1 MEEEV
6 IAIGESPEDPLILDA
21 DLKLKGQKQASCD
34 VSANPF
40 RRTTYPGSGAG
51 EAKILQSANVERR
64 LIILVRRHPALYD
77 ARHPKF
83 HDDVQREKVWQ
94 SIASRLGTDLTNCL
108 VAWAE
113 LRYRFQ
119 RHVRRLRA
127 FHRQSSVSGQ
137 RQRLPQRQRPCMRHE
152 EELLFLYSHV
162 ARFPLTVEKIQPAEV
177 ARTEASEESETQA
190 DVEIVEPPP
199 VDIIDVDLEE
209 ESAFHYR
216 CSKDQRRLI
225 EAVQAY
231 PQLYDSQA
239 PGYDNTRHRGL
250 IWGAIANELHD
261 KATKLM
267 KSWLKLQTRYEWEL
281 AHRPN
286 QCSSS
291 ELCHLMGFLG
301 PHVQRLRGTVCKA
314 SKYLQTDWHEPI
326 EHFRSV
332 MSLIN
337 TMRNMPELVQLTDDS
352 MATKVMPPR
361 YDELWQKVG
370 HEVMSAHQRCEVTW
384 LVLRS
389 FHHELC
395 AMRLAG
401 YQLQDKWYFENA
413 LSSIF
418 KQVFARST
426 ARPSSH
432 KRKHNG
438 AAAMPGEPA
447 AKIQAPP
454 RLPLAIVYPPAPKPT
469 SSSTSTTSS
478 SSSNGPSTGPIVPTI
493 TNVRSCSGPN
503 ANAPTSSVQ
512 VPSAAPDSA
521 LPTFVIP
528 KITSAISVAS
538 PNLLPLKLPSTLRI
552 APKAAAA
559 MGMGLAPNI
568 PANIQLASPS
578 ASPGAVRPSFPH
590 RPGLQVSLQP
600 KPLVANPPPMPPAA
614 SRSILRQ
621 KVTPQRS
628 PLVPV
633 QRYPP
638 LSTLGALRSEPPL
651 PQIPHIAPPVQQQAP
666 PPIRQSV
673 ASQHL
678 PNLVPVMPSNM
689 ATNSSPSTGTGA
701 PMVQIHQPALPSGWD
716 AAAPSNSK
724 SMGPA
729 TATTASAAATTT
741 TTISVSALAATS
753 KWSAAPSAA
762 EYGKKHGQI
771 GAQSPASIIRQSKP
785 AAESPP
791 APSVPA
797 ASTISKGATISTGA
811 TLNTGAT
818 ISIGA
823 TISLGAPINT
833 VAKITPLRPAA
844 SLAKSAI
851 PAKPTTLPTTST
863 KQGTPATPARVAAL
877 SATAATVDIT
887 DADDVSETTPSTGT
901 TAPATVSASPAVAS
915 PKTVPNAKTGPNP
928 MAANATAAQLD
939 KEATANSQSGGSTNG
954 INVCFQKNTAS
965 GNMLLIWCDNQTQ
978 RYNLNMVRTAT
989 LVREVLAVPQL
1000 HKKDP
1005 QLAAKCDEIWKVIS
1019 KKFHMPEEA
1028 LRACWDFLADNIS
1041 VFPLIAPMSEL
1052 MRPFKASVKVWEK
1065 SHRLF
1070 SKFDEIARKY
1080 LWMEHK
1086 DVLPDVIRHFRD
1098 HEHLY
1103 WEMHKPRPGE
1113 EAPAPPQNTDQERL
1127 EVWREAR
1134 VKFPNLNHRDIW
1146 SMFKFAFRT
1155 YMEDLER
1162 GIENPWPQNWWQAL
1176 EQLRF
1181 LAYVRYHPLEPYYYI
1196 VHNKISEEVKR
1207 CSMYEALM
1215 SADPADKSKPTPTG
1229 LLARLS
1235 KEPMPWETEEAKRLL
1250 TGNLSGSKNTITSA
1264 AAPAAPPAPP
1274 ISVPDVEATPTPTKA
1289 PAAKNTA
1296 SKQATPNDKAKGQP
1310 SNGSATAQK
1319 QIPPQTSRVA
1329 GSLPTIEAFELTHV
1343 LRRHPHTFERAS
1355 TIDKRT
1361 AWVRVS
1367 KELNATVTECRL
1379 GLQYALREMRVL
1391 KITDPMHRCTMGHKY
1406 FRHMTEIY
1414 KQVKPNAQLTIRTP
1428 QQLNQSFEEPTQEV
1442 VPQRFVP
1449 EINLTACSPNLVL
1462 KNWANAVGNLSTAS
1476 QDSLLVKLTQLFSK
1490 YAEEA
1495 NVSWVYPAPP

>member
-1 MEEEV
+1 MEQEE
-6 IAIGESPEDPLILDA
+6 IMAPGEAPEDPLVIEA
-21 DLKLKGQKQASCD
+21 ENSKLKGEKP
-34 VSANPF
+34 ANPF
-40 RRTTYPGSGAG
+40 SRTTYPGSLAG
-51 EAKILQSANVERR
+51 EAQILQSAQVERR
-64 LIILVRRHPALYD
+64 LIVLVRRHPALYD

-83 HDDVQREKVWQ
+83 HDDLQREKVWL
-94 SIASRLGTDLTNCL
+94 SIASRLSTDLTNCL

-113 LRYRFQ
+113 LRYRYQ

-127 FHRQSSVSGQ
+127 FHRQGSTGGH
-137 RQRLPQRQRPCMRHE
+137 RRPRMRHE
-152 EELLFLYSHV
+152 EELLFLYPHV
-162 ARFPLTVEKIQPAEV
+162 ARFPLTVERLQPSCEVIKEPAE
-177 ARTEASEESETQA
+177 A

-209 ESAFHYR
+209 ESLRHYR

-231 PQLYDSQA
+231 PQLYDNQA
-239 PGYDNTRHRGL
+239 PGYENTRHRGL

-281 AHRPN
+281 AH
-286 QCSSS
+286 QCSSSSSSS
-291 ELCHLMGFLG
+291 ELCQLMHFLQPHL
-301 PHVQRLRGTVCKA
+301 QRMPGTVCKA

-337 TMRNMPELVQLTDDS
+337 TMRNMPELVQMTDDS
-352 MATKVMPPR
+352 MSSPVMPPR

-370 HEVMSAHQRCEVTW
+370 AEVIAAHQRCEVTW

-395 AMRLAG
+395 AMRMAG

-418 KQVFARST
+418 KQT
-426 ARPSSH
+426 AASRATIRPVSH
-432 KRKHNG
+432 KRKNNG
-438 AAAMPGEPA
+438 AISGEPA

-454 RLPLAIVYPPAPKPT
+454 RLPLAIVYPPAPKT
-469 SSSTSTTSS
+469 ISNSTTT
-478 SSSNGPSTGPIVPTI
+478 NGTTLPTI
-493 TNVRSCSGPN
+493 TNVRSCS
-503 ANAPTSSVQ
+503 NAPATPETA
-512 VPSAAPDSA
+512 VPA
-521 LPTFVIP
+521 FVIP
-528 KITSAISVAS
+528 KITSAMSVAT
-538 PNLLPLKLPSTLRI
+538 PNLLPLKLPPTLRI

-559 MGMGLAPNI
+559 MGMNLAPNI
-568 PANIQLASPS
+568 PANIQLASP
-578 ASPGAVRPSFPH
+578 AAVRPSLPQ

-600 KPLVANPPPMPPAA
+600 KPNPPQMPPAA
-614 SRSILRQ
+614 SRSLIRP
-621 KVTPQRS
+621 KVS
-628 PLVPV
+628 VGLPV
-633 QRYPP
+633 QRYPT
-638 LSTLGALRSEPPL
+638 SSALGALLSEAPL
-651 PQIPHIAPPVQQQAP
+651 PQIPHIPNIPHIPATVTPQQ
-666 PPIRQSV
+666 
-673 ASQHL
+673 L
-678 PNLVPVMPSNM
+678 PHLVPLMPGNSPSN
-689 ATNSSPSTGTGA
+689 PGTPGA
-701 PMVQIHQPALPSGWD
+701 PMVRIHQPAMPSGWD
-716 AAAPSNSK
+716 AAPTAAALSK
-724 SMGPA
+724 P
-729 TATTASAAATTT
+729 TATTATAAA
-741 TTISVSALAATS
+741 TISVSSLTATT
-753 KWSAAPSAA
+753 KWSAAPAGGECA
-762 EYGKKHGQI
+762 KKQGQM
-771 GAQSPASIIRQSKP
+771 GAQSAVSVIRQSKSVGESQPPATSLP
-785 AAESPP
+785 AA
-791 APSVPA
+791 ATLNA
-797 ASTISKGATISTGA
+797 GATLRTGEATLNAGATLRTGEATINTGATSKTAEA

-818 ISIGA
+818 SKTGEATINTGA
-823 TISLGAPINT
+823 TISLRRTSAT
-833 VAKITPLRPAA
+833 
-844 SLAKSAI
+844 SAKSAV
-851 PAKPTTLPTTST
+851 PAKPATLPTTAAKPGAT
-863 KQGTPATPARVAAL
+863 ATPLA
-877 SATAATVDIT
+877 ATAATTANVDT
-887 DADDVSETTPSTGT
+887 TEAEKVPETTKS
-901 TAPATVSASPAVAS
+901 TVSS
-915 PKTVPNAKTGPNP
+915 PKTIPNAKTGPNT
-928 MAANATAAQLD
+928 MAANAAAAISHP
-939 KEATANSQSGGSTNG
+939 EATTNSNQSKDVT
-954 INVCFQKNTAS
+954 VFFQKNAAS
-965 GNMLLIWCDNQTQ
+965 GNMLLIFCDNQAT

-989 LVREVLAVPQL
+989 LVREVMAVPQL

-1005 QLAAKCDEIWKVIS
+1005 QLAAKCDEVWKVIG

-1028 LRACWDFLADNIS
+1028 LRACWQFLADNMS

-1086 DVLPDVIRHFRD
+1086 EVLPDVIRHFRQ

-1113 EAPAPPQNTDQERL
+1113 EAPAPPQYTDQERL

-1215 SADPADKSKPTPTG
+1215 SADPADKSKPTPTS
-1229 LLARLS
+1229 LLARLQ

-1250 TGNLSGSKNTITSA
+1250 TGQLSNSAPSA
-1264 AAPAAPPAPP
+1264 APPAALSATPAAPPAAPT
-1274 ISVPDVEATPTPTKA
+1274 SVPEVEPTPKKPSA
-1289 PAAKNTA
+1289 VKNTA
-1296 SKQATPNDKAKGQP
+1296 TKQTTP
-1310 SNGSATAQK
+1310 TAQK
-1319 QIPPQTSRVA
+1319 QIQIAPQTSRN
-1329 GSLPTIEAFELTHV
+1329 LPTIEAFELTHV

-1391 KITDPMHRCTMGHKY
+1391 KITDPTHRCTMGHKY
-1406 FRHMTEIY
+1406 LRHMTEIY
-1414 KQVKPNAQLTIRTP
+1414 KQVKPNGQLTIRTP
-1428 QQLNQSFEEPTQEV
+1428 QQLNQSLAEPAQEV

-1449 EINLTACSPNLVL
+1449 EINLTTCSPNLVL
-1462 KNWANAVGNLSTAS
+1462 KNWAHAVGNLSHAS